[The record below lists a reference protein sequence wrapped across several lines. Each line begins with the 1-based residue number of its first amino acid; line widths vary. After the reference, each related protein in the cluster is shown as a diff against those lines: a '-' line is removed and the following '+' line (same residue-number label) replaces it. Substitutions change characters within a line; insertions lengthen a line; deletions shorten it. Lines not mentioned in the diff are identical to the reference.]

1 MLKHKHT
8 RAVRGISFIELLL
21 VLFITA
27 IFTATGISSIFQLS
41 KGVMLA
47 RDTAN
52 WSHALKLARNMAL
65 SSRQRMVICGV
76 DTNGNCM
83 SFGDENVHEAML
95 YRDENDNLKH
105 DENELVALTWHWSDK
120 TVVKINKPLI
130 YFVPFSVAG
139 NAALSL
145 YLCSDEHGANK
156 LVVSNQG
163 RIRLVK
169 RTHCSD

>member
-8 RAVRGISFIELLL
+8 KAARGISFMELLL

-27 IFTATGISSIFQLS
+27 IFTSTGMSSIFQLS
-41 KGVMLA
+41 KGVTLA

-52 WSHALKLARNMAL
+52 WSQALKLARNMAL

-83 SFGDENVHEAML
+83 SFSDSGVHEAML

-105 DENELVALTWHWSDK
+105 DENELVALTWRWSIE
-120 TVVKINKPLI
+120 TTVKINKPII

-139 NAALSL
+139 NSALSL
-145 YLCSDEHGANK
+145 YLCSGELGANK

>member
-1 MLKHKHT
+1 M
-8 RAVRGISFIELLL
+8 ELLL

-27 IFTATGISSIFQLS
+27 IFTSTGISSIFQLG
-41 KGVMLA
+41 KGVTLA

-52 WSHALKLARNMAL
+52 WSQALKLARNMAL
-65 SSRQRMVICGV
+65 SSRQRMVICAV
-76 DTNGNCM
+76 DTNGNCL
-83 SFGDENVHEAML
+83 SFSDESVYEAML

-105 DENELVALTWHWSDK
+105 DENELVALTWRWSNE
-120 TVVKINKPLI
+120 TNIKINKPLI

-139 NAALSL
+139 NSALSL
-145 YLCSDEHGANK
+145 YICTGEHTANK

-163 RIRLVK
+163 RIRLVN